1 MESKI
6 RKANSKDIDTIAL
19 FQVEMALET
28 ENYLLNLTTVSKG
41 VAAVIT
47 KKNLGEY
54 FIVEENGKAIASLL
68 ITYEWSDW
76 RNAMI
81 WWIQSVYV
89 IKEYR
94 RKGIFTKLYQHIKS
108 QVLNDNNIGGI
119 RLYVDKT
126 NLNAQETYRKVAM
139 NGEHYQLFEWI
150 K

>member
-1 MESKI
+1 MDIKI
-6 RKANSKDIDTIAL
+6 REANSKDIDTIAH
-19 FQVEMALET
+19 FQVEMALKT
-28 ENYLLNLTTVSKG
+28 ENCQLNLTTVTSG
-41 VAAVIT
+41 VTAVIA
-47 KKNLGEY
+47 KKSLGKY
-54 FIVEENGKAIASLL
+54 FIVEDQGKTIASLL

-81 WWIQSVYV
+81 WWIQSVFV

-94 RKGIFTKLYQHIKS
+94 RKGIFTKLYRHIKN
-108 QVLNDNNIGGI
+108 QVLKDNNIGGI

-126 NLNAQETYRKVAM
+126 NINAQKTYHKVGM